1 MPNVYR
7 AVGAIA
13 SRRIQDAL
21 QMSQVVEAD
30 ESLVGRTGARAGGP
44 IEHPLGQFERPARLV
59 VLEPATEHGQSTS
72 PDSLDDDH
80 PSAEPG
86 MPGVMDL
93 AGLGTVG
100 LLSRGCTTGSGVIRR
115 WAIGPLS
122 STSEPDNR

>member
-7 AVGAIA
+7 AGGAIA
-13 SRRIQDAL
+13 SRRDQDAL
-21 QMSQVVEAD
+21 QIPQVVEAD
-30 ESLVGRTGARAGGP
+30 EGLVGQTGARAGGP

-59 VLEPATEHGQSTS
+59 VLEPATEHGEITS
-72 PDSLDDDH
+72 PDPLDDDH

-100 LLSRGCTTGSGVIRR
+100 LLSRGCTGVARLP
-115 WAIGPLS
+115 G
-122 STSEPDNR
+122 